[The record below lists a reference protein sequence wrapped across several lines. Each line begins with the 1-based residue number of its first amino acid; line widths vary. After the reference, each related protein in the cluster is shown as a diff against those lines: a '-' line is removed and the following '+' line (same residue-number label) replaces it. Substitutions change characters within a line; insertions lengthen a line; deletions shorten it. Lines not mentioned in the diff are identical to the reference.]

1 MTTYS
6 SEPMSRRPPLD
17 LHAGTKVIFGPDRRV
32 GELVRSSPNG
42 EEWLVKDRFGKF
54 WVATNRI
61 VLEDEET
68 AAH

>member
-1 MTTYS
+1 MNG
-6 SEPMSRRPPLD
+6 RRPPLD
-17 LHAGTKVIFGPDRRV
+17 LRSGVKVIFGPDHRV

-54 WVATNRI
+54 WVATNHI

>member
-1 MTTYS
+1 MNG
-6 SEPMSRRPPLD
+6 RRPPLD
-17 LHAGTKVIFGPDRRV
+17 LRSGVKVIFGPDHRV

-54 WVATNRI
+54 WVATNRLI
-61 VLEDEET
+61 LEDEET

>member
-1 MTTYS
+1 
-6 SEPMSRRPPLD
+6 LD
-17 LHAGTKVIFGPDRRV
+17 LRAGTKIIFGPDRRV
-32 GELVRSSPNG
+32 GELVRPSPNG

>member
-1 MTTYS
+1 MTN
-6 SEPMSRRPPLD
+6 RRPPLD
-17 LHAGTKVIFGPDRRV
+17 LRRGTKVIFGPDHLV
-32 GELVRSSPNG
+32 GELVRPSPNG

-54 WVATNRI
+54 WLATNHI

>member
-1 MTTYS
+1 
-6 SEPMSRRPPLD
+6 MSHRPPLE
-17 LHAGTKVIFGPDRRV
+17 LRRGMKVIFGADRRV
-32 GELVRSSPNG
+32 GELVRPSPNG

-54 WVATNRI
+54 WLATNHI

>member
-1 MTTYS
+1 MT
-6 SEPMSRRPPLD
+6 RRPPLE
-17 LHAGTKVIFGPDRRV
+17 LRRGMKVIFGADRRV

-54 WVATNRI
+54 WLATNHI